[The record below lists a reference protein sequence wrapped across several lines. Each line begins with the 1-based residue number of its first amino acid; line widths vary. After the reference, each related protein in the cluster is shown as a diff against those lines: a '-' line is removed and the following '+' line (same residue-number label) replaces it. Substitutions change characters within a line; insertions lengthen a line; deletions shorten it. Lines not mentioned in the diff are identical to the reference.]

1 LPAASGPSS
10 KRLWFPEF
18 RKFANSKSLAVF
30 GSSLVVP
37 LAAFMLYPFLII
49 YFTHVLHL
57 GVAEAGLLLSVRF
70 LASGLLGFLGGTV
83 ADRIGLARTYL
94 IAGMTT
100 GATLLALSASR
111 SLPVL
116 ALLLVVLG
124 VSASTVNAMARGL
137 VNESVDPDSRGA
149 AQTYVHWLN
158 NVGMAA
164 GLPLSGLLL
173 DGGYSRLSFDIS
185 AAAYVVMAVVLF
197 AAFRRVPPPKAERL
211 EPSPDRQGR
220 VMPWTLLQEDRAFAW
235 LLTSFLLVVAVEM
248 QFESGV
254 PLDLS
259 LHFPQGARL
268 YGMLGALDMAV
279 VVLLQLV
286 VSHWLSQRRSPWYGY
301 VGMLAVGGL
310 IVGGLWQTVLGWTL
324 SIVLLGVG
332 DVFAYGQIFSL
343 MGVLPRPGRQG
354 RYFSVLAMVQGLATF
369 IAYGL
374 GATLYQSLH
383 AGWTFGLTLP
393 IAVVAAFA
401 YRQAQARVPAP
412 AEAVSEA

>member
-1 LPAASGPSS
+1 LPAASDPSA
-10 KRLWFPEF
+10 KRSWFVGF
-18 RKFANSKSLAVF
+18 REVANSKSLAVF
-30 GSSLVVP
+30 ASSLIVP

-70 LASGLLGFLGGTV
+70 LASGLLGFLSGML

-94 IAGMTT
+94 IAGLTT
-100 GATLLALSASR
+100 GAALMALGLSR

-137 VNESVDPDSRGA
+137 VNDSVARESRGT

-173 DGGYSRLSFDIS
+173 DGGYSRLPFEIA
-185 AAAYVVMAVVLF
+185 AAAYVAMAVVLF
-197 AAFRRVPPPKAERL
+197 AAFRREPPPRTEPL
-211 EPSPDRQGR
+211 ESSPARQSR
-220 VMPWTLLQEDRAFAW
+220 VMPWTLLQDDRAFAW
-235 LLTSFLLVVAVEM
+235 LLASFLLVVAVEM

-259 LHFPQGARL
+259 LHFSRGARL
-268 YGMLGALDMAV
+268 YGALGVLDMVV

-301 VGMLAVGGL
+301 VGMCAVGGL
-310 IVGGLWQTVLGWTL
+310 IVGGLWQTVLGWTV
-324 SIVLLGVG
+324 SIMLLGVG

-369 IAYGL
+369 VAYGL
-374 GATLYQSLH
+374 GAVLYQTLH

-393 IAVVAAFA
+393 VAVLATFA
-401 YRQAQARVPAP
+401 YRQAKARAP
-412 AEAVSEA
+412 VLSEAAG